1 MSHALRVT
9 GQSIDIEL
17 LRPLL
22 AAFSKK
28 FRARFGKIPGK
39 KKRVPDDMTMAD
51 VICESR
57 EEAED
62 ILEAEIARA
71 SGHDER
77 RDAGV
82 KERNAWKP
90 YVWE

>member
-9 GQSIDIEL
+9 GQSVDIEL

-22 AAFSKK
+22 VVFSKK
-28 FRARFGKIPGK
+28 FRTRFGKSPEK
-39 KKRVPDDMTMAD
+39 KMRVLDDLTMAD

-71 SGHDER
+71 SGRDER
-77 RDAGV
+77 RDAGG
-82 KERNAWKP
+82 KEKHAWKP